1 MGKIRNKKKSKQ
13 NIASNPL
20 QSVNISLPENMS
32 AEDLQHTIAR
42 AIIEADEIRLQQ
54 EKIRKEQEQQEW
66 CKLIGYKD
74 YSKTHCKFRA
84 FKSLGNKLY
93 AIFKICMLPKS
104 AIKGDRATIAILKMV
119 LLELLIIFRFI
130 FSFAALSFLLYIPL
144 QYVFSCPNKQ
154 PWYISGLFAIL
165 AVCLFFIGRVLK
177 ITSVEIDKLD
187 DRNYLLG
194 LFASITS
201 LVSIII
207 AVIAI
212 VKEA

>member
-20 QSVNISLPENMS
+20 QSVNISLPANMS

-66 CKLIGYKD
+66 LKLIGYKD
-74 YSKTHCKFRA
+74 YSKTNCKFRG

-93 AIFKICMLPKS
+93 TILKICTLPKS
-104 AIKGDRATIAILKMV
+104 EIKGDRATVAIFKVV
-119 LLELLIIFRFI
+119 LLELLIIFRIIFI
-130 FSFAALSFLLYIPL
+130 LAAITFLLYIPL
-144 QYVFSCPNKQ
+144 QYVFSCLTKQ

-187 DRNYLLG
+187 DRNYLFS
-194 LFASITS
+194 LFTSITS

-212 VKEA
+212 VKGA